1 MVTDGKKRVNCCKME
16 SWKNV
21 KECKMLND
29 VKMLNWQ
36 PDMTCHKTHVP
47 MWARYTFRPF
57 PIHFDNEI

>member
-1 MVTDGKKRVNCCKME
+1 MVNDGKKRVNYCKME

-36 PDMTCHKTHVP
+36 SDDLSQNACAHVGSVHLS
-47 MWARYTFRPF
+47 TFS
-57 PIHFDNEI
+57 HTL